1 MKNIENY
8 YPALCALL
16 IWDPSKV
23 DFILDNNRRKQ
34 QRLFYRTMG
43 IVQHDRFLNDDPR
56 AGTSGEKAESKKGKL
71 NDI

>member
-1 MKNIENY
+1 ME
-8 YPALCALL
+8 
-16 IWDPSKV
+16 
-23 DFILDNNRRKQ
+23 FIRDKNRRGQ
-34 QRLFYRTMG
+34 QQLFYRTMG

>member
-1 MKNIENY
+1 MKNIKNY
-8 YPALCALL
+8 YPALCTLL
-16 IWDPSKV
+16 IWDPRKME
-23 DFILDNNRRKQ
+23 FIRDKNRRGQ
-34 QRLFYRTMG
+34 QQLFYRTMG

>member
-8 YPALCALL
+8 YPALCAML
-16 IWDPSKV
+16 IWDPSKME
-23 DFILDNNRRKQ
+23 FIRDKNRRG
-34 QRLFYRTMG
+34 QRQLFYRTMG

-56 AGTSGEKAESKKGKL
+56 AGSSDEKAESKKGKL